1 MGIIAAGLAITA
13 AVITALLLAA
23 FRAGTR
29 RQEKVGS
36 LACRAPGR
44 AAGLTRRITGLH
56 AETPPAARR
65 RPAARPPVSAGHG
78 PSAAPTQNGA
88 RTS

>member
-13 AVITALLLAA
+13 AAVIAALLTA

-29 RQEKVGS
+29 RQEQAGS

-56 AETPPAARR
+56 AEPPPAR
-65 RPAARPPVSAGHG
+65 RPYAAGRETGAV
-78 PSAAPTQNGA
+78 PSAKGTRA
-88 RTS
+88 

>member
-13 AVITALLLAA
+13 AAVIVLLLAA

-29 RQEKVGS
+29 RQEQAGS
-36 LACRAPGR
+36 LSCRAPGR
-44 AAGLTRRITGLH
+44 SAGLARRITGLH
-56 AETPPAARR
+56 AEPPPPRRLHPADRQPAGTPT
-65 RPAARPPVSAGHG
+65 GKG
-78 PSAAPTQNGA
+78 T

>member
-13 AVITALLLAA
+13 AAVIAALLAA

-29 RQEKVGS
+29 RQEQAGS

-56 AETPPAARR
+56 AEPPPPAR
-65 RPAARPPVSAGHG
+65 RPYAAGRETGAV
-78 PSAAPTQNGA
+78 PSGKGTRA
-88 RTS
+88 